1 MVTARKDIA
10 FENELMR
17 RVCPDE
23 AIEAGM
29 KPHHYLK
36 FMLKEMRDDLNDPHK
51 EALSMFNNDFMDAK
65 QIIQEE
71 IDLMTAANN

>member
-1 MVTARKDIA
+1 MVTARRNIA
-10 FENELMR
+10 FENKLMR

-23 AIEAGM
+23 AIEAGLE
-29 KPHHYLK
+29 PHNYLK
-36 FMLKEMRDDLNDPHK
+36 FMLMEMRSDLNDPNQ
-51 EALSMFNNDFMDAK
+51 EALGIFNNDFMDAK

>member
-10 FENELMR
+10 FENKLMR

-23 AIEAGM
+23 AIDAGM
-29 KPHHYLK
+29 KPHHYLE
-36 FMLKEMRDDLNDPHK
+36 FMLWEMRCDLNDPTQ
-51 EALSMFNNDFMDAK
+51 EALGIFNNDFMDAK